1 MTKTIRAD
9 TMPGSIRAASSV
21 LVVLALS
28 GIALALLTTRVGG
41 IGWDG
46 PYEVE
51 LGALLMQT
59 TSDSASLET
68 LRQAWAPQDLSKGPF
83 LFWVA
88 QFVGTITPLPA
99 WSGEIL
105 DSHNYVLM
113 SVSSVLIG
121 FVGTVILAAC
131 LASTVRSRTVG
142 LITLGLTVT
151 LPLWVGLSA
160 LDYRDTQVA
169 SGLAA
174 VTGAGLLLNR
184 ATNSAR
190 VTLAVGVLAALG
202 GFLAVGSRSGSVLL
216 LGALVV
222 WLVATTSWM
231 RRREFP
237 SIVAPLMALIVGS
250 ALGTVSAV
258 LSHPLGRANPV
269 QWLTDA
275 VLLASDH
282 PNVMLVRVLG
292 QNVTS
297 DESPWWYV
305 PAWLAAQLP
314 LATSAAIIL
323 AVIGFATLAPR
334 AAWQTPLSAA
344 GVTLLGPAFVIP
356 VIVLLTGPN
365 LFDGIRHLL
374 FLIPPLFAL
383 ISMLAWSL
391 VDRGLPFTQS
401 RKRLSPTA
409 LTWTMVAV
417 VSLSLFASARWFPY
431 SYAFVNPV
439 AGAIKEPRIWEYDY
453 WGVSA
458 REAIAE
464 LRSQGVDRV
473 FVRPSAQSGAVFG
486 GEEFSAYLES
496 PSENWGGVTFL
507 RWDAELP
514 RECAATVTISRDGI
528 PLAQA
533 GECAKGKQA
542 LEVSTPE

>member
-1 MTKTIRAD
+1 MANTTHTNRGRRIG
-9 TMPGSIRAASSV
+9 TSRAAYSV
-21 LVVLALS
+21 LMLLLVS
-28 GIALALLTTRVGG
+28 GIGLALLTSSAGG

-59 TSDSASLET
+59 GSDQASLET
-68 LRQAWAPQDLSKGPF
+68 LRQAWAPQDLSKGPL

-88 QFVGTITPLPA
+88 QALGTLTPLPA
-99 WSGEIL
+99 WSGNIL
-105 DSHNYVLM
+105 DPHNYELM
-113 SVSSVLIG
+113 GIGSVIIG
-121 FVGTVILAAC
+121 LVGTAILAGC
-131 LASTVRSRTVG
+131 LSYSIASRTVG
-142 LITLGLTVT
+142 LLTLGLTWS
-151 LPLWVGLSA
+151 LPLWIGLSA

-184 ATNSAR
+184 ATTNAR
-190 VTLAVGVLAALG
+190 VTLAIGVFAAAG

-216 LGALVV
+216 LGALVI
-222 WLVATTSWM
+222 WLVVTTAVL
-231 RRREFP
+231 RRHAISAMVVP
-237 SIVAPLMALIVGS
+237 SLVLIVGAVVGT
-250 ALGTVSAV
+250 ALAV
-258 LSHPLGRANPV
+258 LSHPLGRVNPV

-314 LATSAAIIL
+314 IATSAAIIL
-323 AVIGFATLAPR
+323 TIIGFAVLKPR
-334 AAWQTPLSAA
+334 TPLHSPISAA
-344 GVTLLGPAFVIP
+344 GITLMGPAVVIP
-356 VIVLLTGPN
+356 VMVLLTGPN

-383 ISMLAWSL
+383 ISTLFWSL
-391 VDRGLPFTQS
+391 LDRRLPFS
-401 RKRLSPTA
+401 KSNKHLAVAA
-409 LTWTMVAV
+409 LTWSMVAV
-417 VSLSLFASARWFPY
+417 VGLSIFASARWFPY
-431 SYAFVNPV
+431 SYAFVNPI

-458 REAIAE
+458 REAISE
-464 LRSQGVDRV
+464 LRNQGVERV
-473 FVRPSAQSGAVFG
+473 FIRPSAQSSAVFG
-486 GEEFSAYLES
+486 GEEFTAYLEN
-496 PSENWGGVTFL
+496 PSRNWGGITFL

-514 RECAATVTISRDGI
+514 QECAVTVTISRDGI

-533 GECAKGKQA
+533 GKCAGG
-542 LEVSTPE
+542 

>member
-1 MTKTIRAD
+1 MTNTKQVHQRRRIGGVRSAV
-9 TMPGSIRAASSV
+9 SV
-21 LVVLALS
+21 LVLLVVA
-28 GIALALLTTRVGG
+28 GIGLALLTTSTGG

-59 TSDSASLET
+59 SSDPASLQT
-68 LRQAWAPQDLSKGPF
+68 LREAWAPQDLSKGPF

-88 QFVGTITPLPA
+88 QAVGVITPLPE

-105 DSHNYVLM
+105 DPHNYVLM
-113 SVSSVLIG
+113 GMSSVLIG
-121 FVGTVILAAC
+121 LLGTAILAGC
-131 LASTVRSRTVG
+131 LAYTLRSRTVG
-142 LITLGLTVT
+142 LLALGLTWT

-184 ATNSAR
+184 ASTNSR
-190 VTLAVGVLAALG
+190 VALAVGVFSAFG

-222 WLVATTSWM
+222 WLIAVTGVMKRRALASMVMPFVALTVGAVVGT
-231 RRREFP
+231 
-237 SIVAPLMALIVGS
+237 AL
-250 ALGTVSAV
+250 AV

-314 LATSAAIIL
+314 IATSLAIMLAA
-323 AVIGFATLAPR
+323 VGFATLKPR
-334 AAWQTPLSAA
+334 TQWHTPLLTASI
-344 GVTLLGPAFVIP
+344 TLLGPAFVIP

-374 FLIPPLFAL
+374 FLVPPLFAL
-383 ISMLAWSL
+383 ISTLAWSL
-391 VDRGLPFTQS
+391 LNRRLPFTKS
-401 RKRLSPTA
+401 NKRLGATA
-409 LTWTMVAV
+409 LTWSMVV
-417 VSLSLFASARWFPY
+417 VVGLSLFASARWFPY
-431 SYAFVNPV
+431 SYAFVNPI

-453 WGVSA
+453 WGSSS
-458 REAIAE
+458 REAIALLLE
-464 LRSQGVDRV
+464 DSEVTDV
-473 FVRPSAQSGAVFG
+473 FVRPSESSARPFGGKSYAEYLQDPTRKWGAV
-486 GEEFSAYLES
+486 
-496 PSENWGGVTFL
+496 TFF
-507 RWDAELP
+507 RFDAEVP
-514 RECAATVTISRDGI
+514 PECEVTITIRRDGI
-528 PLAQA
+528 PLAKA
-533 GECAKGKQA
+533 GPCR
-542 LEVSTPE
+542 